1 MIVPLNQIR
10 KGFWAYIFVFWAV
23 LIVFQ
28 FYAPSANTF
37 AYSYTLNPV
46 GQLTSRRWTVPFF
59 ISGMY
64 VLLWT
69 VPITMAFLLADPK
82 QFARQVFHLVVVAVL
97 GVLLLL
103 AFVSNIID
111 LVTAN
116 GASAGFNPANDNRW
130 CCVFPSDPSC
140 ETNLGCPGVTAA
152 DLSTNGTFHWQMWFG
167 FVFFITLIIDL
178 ILLLT
183 IIMPSFDKFRKKKS
197 EDLETGTVEQDDNL
211 NEDDADNAD
220 DNLDD
225 DNDGDDN
232 DDVQSSESDSVG
244 AMLGAPLIAKPP
256 RIGRRIAYRH
266 KI

>member
-1 MIVPLNQIR
+1 MIVPLSEIR

-46 GQLTSRRWTVPFF
+46 GQLTSQRWTVPFF

-82 QFARQVFHLVVVAVL
+82 QFARQVFHLVIVAVL

-103 AFVSNIID
+103 AFISNIVD
-111 LVTAN
+111 LVRANTQTAN
-116 GASAGFNPANDNRW
+116 FNPANDNRW
-130 CCVFPSDPSC
+130 CCVFPSEPSC

-167 FVFFITLIIDL
+167 FVFFLTLIIDL

-183 IIMPSFDKFRKKKS
+183 IIMPSFDKFRQKKS
-197 EDLETGTVEQDDNL
+197 SDLESGTMEQEDNL
-211 NEDDADNAD
+211 NEDDAENDNAD
-220 DNLDD
+220 D
-225 DNDGDDN
+225 DNVDAD
-232 DDVQSSESDSVG
+232 DDVQSSASDSVG
-244 AMLGAPLIAKPP
+244 AMLGAPLIVKHP